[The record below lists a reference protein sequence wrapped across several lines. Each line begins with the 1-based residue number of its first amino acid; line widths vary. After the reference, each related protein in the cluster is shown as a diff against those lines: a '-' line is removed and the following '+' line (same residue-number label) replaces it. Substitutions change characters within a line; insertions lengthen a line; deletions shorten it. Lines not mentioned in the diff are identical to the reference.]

1 MARNAL
7 RIASEDEA
15 VAAAH
20 VDHRKIHNASAHGE
34 EHEEGEPWLLS
45 YADMVTLLMCFFILF
60 FSMDKSKGGISD
72 PERIKAKLESM
83 IALELS
89 NSTSATSSTS
99 SSTSSVG
106 AQAAKLRQ
114 QLKEDLKK
122 LSQAAKVVFA
132 LTTPEPGVSD
142 VTFLNADFYEPGQ
155 ATLMPAGLAALA
167 AVVPRLTALSPG
179 ATFEIQGHTDST
191 PPRRSSFAS
200 NWELSTARASA
211 VARYLMEHGLS
222 AKSIMVTGFGE
233 HRPLVPERDSE
244 GRVDIAAQRLNR
256 RVVLRVRL
264 PLSEANE
271 QAPPATQPK
280 ATPGAPAP

>member
-1 MARNAL
+1 MAKSAL
-7 RIASEDEA
+7 RVVSEDEV
-15 VAAAH
+15 VASEH
-20 VDHRKIHNASAHGE
+20 VDHRKVHNASAHGE

-72 PERIKAKLESM
+72 PARMKEKLESM

-89 NSTSATSSTS
+89 SSTSATNSTS

-106 AQAAKLRQ
+106 AQAAKMRQ

-142 VTFLNADFYEPGQ
+142 ITFLNADFYAPGQ
-155 ATLMPAGLAALA
+155 ANLMPAGLAALA

-179 ATFEIQGHTDST
+179 ATIEIQGHTDSS
-191 PPRRSSFAS
+191 PPQRSPFAS
-200 NWELSTARASA
+200 NWELSAARASA
-211 VARYLMEHGLS
+211 VARYLTEHGLS
-222 AKSIMVTGFGE
+222 AKSIMVTGYGE
-233 HRPLVPERDSE
+233 HRPLVPERDGT

-264 PLSEANE
+264 PLSDAAE
-271 QAPPATQPK
+271 QTPPATQPK
-280 ATPGAPAP
+280 APSSAPAP